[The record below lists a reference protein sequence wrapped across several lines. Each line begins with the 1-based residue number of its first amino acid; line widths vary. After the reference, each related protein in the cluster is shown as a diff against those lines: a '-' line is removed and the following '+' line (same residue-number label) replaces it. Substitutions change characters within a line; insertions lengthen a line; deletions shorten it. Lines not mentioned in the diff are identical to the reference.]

1 MKQIDTSTKMKQWRK
16 RLGITQVKAAEL
28 LGVSERMYRRYEGG
42 HNNITKTIA
51 LLAAYVE
58 RDLKN

>member
-1 MKQIDTSTKMKQWRK
+1 VKLIDTSNKMKQWRK

-28 LGVSERMYRRYEGG
+28 LGVSERMYIRYETNE
-42 HNNITKTIA
+42 NNITKTIA

-58 RDLKN
+58 RDFKN

>member
-1 MKQIDTSTKMKQWRK
+1 VKLIDTPTKMKQWRK

-28 LGVSERMYRRYEGG
+28 LGVSERAVSRYE
-42 HNNITKTIA
+42 NDERSISKTIA

-58 RDLKN
+58 RDLRN

>member
-1 MKQIDTSTKMKQWRK
+1 MKLINTPTKMKQWRK

-28 LGVSERMYRRYEGG
+28 LGVSERAVQHYEAEDRP
-42 HNNITKTIA
+42 ISKTIA

>member
-1 MKQIDTSTKMKQWRK
+1 MKLIDTSTKMKQWRK

-28 LGVSERMYRRYEGG
+28 LGVSERAILHYEHGERS
-42 HNNITKTIA
+42 ISKTIA

>member
-1 MKQIDTSTKMKQWRK
+1 MKLIDTPTKMKQWRT

-28 LGVSERMYRRYEGG
+28 LGVSERMYIRYETNE
-42 HNNITKTIA
+42 NNITKTIA

-58 RDLKN
+58 RDLRN

>member
-1 MKQIDTSTKMKQWRK
+1 VKLIDTPTKMKQWRK

-28 LGVSERMYRRYEGG
+28 LGVSERMYIRYETNE
-42 HNNITKTIA
+42 NNITKTIA

-58 RDLKN
+58 RDFKN

>member
-1 MKQIDTSTKMKQWRK
+1 MKLIDTPTKMKQWRK

-28 LGVSERMYRRYEGG
+28 LGVSERMYIRYETNE
-42 HNNITKTIA
+42 NNITKTIA

-58 RDLKN
+58 RDFKN

>member
-1 MKQIDTSTKMKQWRK
+1 MKLIDTPTKMKQWRK

-28 LGVSERMYRRYEGG
+28 LGVSERAVSRYE
-42 HNNITKTIA
+42 NDERSISKTIA

-58 RDLKN
+58 RDLRN

>member
-1 MKQIDTSTKMKQWRK
+1 MKLIDTSNKMKQWRK

-28 LGVSERMYRRYEGG
+28 LGVSERAVSRYE
-42 HNNITKTIA
+42 NDERSISKTIA

-58 RDLKN
+58 RDLRN

>member
-1 MKQIDTSTKMKQWRK
+1 MKQWRK

-28 LGVSERMYRRYEGG
+28 LGVSERAILHYEHGERS
-42 HNNITKTIA
+42 ISKTIA

>member
-1 MKQIDTSTKMKQWRK
+1 MKLIDTSTKMKQWRK

-28 LGVSERMYRRYEGG
+28 LGVSERMYIRYETNE
-42 HNNITKTIA
+42 NNITKTIA

-58 RDLKN
+58 RDFKN

>member
-1 MKQIDTSTKMKQWRK
+1 MKLIDTSNKMKQWRT

-28 LGVSERMYRRYEGG
+28 LGVSERAVSRYE
-42 HNNITKTIA
+42 NDERSISKTIA

>member
-1 MKQIDTSTKMKQWRK
+1 MKQWRK
-16 RLGITQVKAAEL
+16 RLGITQVAAAEL
-28 LGVSERMYRRYEGG
+28 LGVSERAVSRYE
-42 HNNITKTIA
+42 NDERSISKTIA